1 MGSWEALSQLL
12 FRGAELAQHEA
23 RRILDELIARG
34 DLSDEEAAEI
44 ELSVQEA
51 VASHRRFFRESV
63 MAPLR
68 GAWGAWN
75 GREAAGGPREA
86 GGASELGEVLARL
99 SDISER
105 LERLEREMDRAR
117 GD

>member
-12 FRGAELAQHEA
+12 FRGAEVAQHEA

-44 ELSVQEA
+44 ELAVQEA

-63 MAPLR
+63 LSPLR
-68 GAWGAWN
+68 GAWNAWN
-75 GREAAGGPREA
+75 AREPAGAGG
-86 GGASELGEVLARL
+86 LDEVLERL
-99 SDISER
+99 SDLSAR

-117 GD
+117 GG